1 MMYVEY
7 YCATLII
14 GHPNPNSSDFM
25 VCSFVGEEHQQRQRR
40 EETIKNPIF
49 VAMTNTDTPKTI
61 HHGRNIKRLRNMLG
75 VKQETLAEQLGQ
87 DWSQRRVSVLE
98 DKDEIEP
105 ALLKQIAE
113 ILKVP
118 VAAIENFDEEA
129 TVSIIC
135 NTFHDE
141 SSLSAYSHNYNY
153 KCTFNP
159 DKLMEALDE
168 NKKLYEA
175 LLKSEREKV
184 AMLEKMLGGK
194 KK

>member
-1 MMYVEY
+1 
-7 YCATLII
+7 
-14 GHPNPNSSDFM
+14 
-25 VCSFVGEEHQQRQRR
+25 
-40 EETIKNPIF
+40 
-49 VAMTNTDTPKTI
+49 MTNTDTPKTI
-61 HHGRNIKRLRNMLG
+61 HHGRNIKRLRNILG

-118 VAAIENFDEEA
+118 VEAIENFNDDAAFNFIANTFTSHENS
-129 TVSIIC
+129 VSIGYQ
-135 NTFHDE
+135 
-141 SSLSAYSHNYNY
+141 S
-153 KCTFNP
+153 TFNFNP
-159 DKLMEALDE
+159 LDKLMEALDE

-184 AMLEKMLGGK
+184 AMLEKMLGEK
-194 KK
+194 K

>member
-1 MMYVEY
+1 
-7 YCATLII
+7 
-14 GHPNPNSSDFM
+14 
-25 VCSFVGEEHQQRQRR
+25 
-40 EETIKNPIF
+40 
-49 VAMTNTDTPKTI
+49 MTNTDTSKTI
-61 HHGRNIKRLRNMLG
+61 HHGRNIKRLRNILG

-129 TVSIIC
+129 AVNVIA
-135 NTFHDE
+135 NTFTSNDT
-141 SSLSAYSHNYNY
+141 STLNAINCN
-153 KCTFNP
+153 CTFNP
-159 DKLMEALDE
+159 KLMEALDE
-168 NKKLYEA
+168 NKKLDEA

-184 AMLEKMLGGK
+184 AMLEKMLGEK